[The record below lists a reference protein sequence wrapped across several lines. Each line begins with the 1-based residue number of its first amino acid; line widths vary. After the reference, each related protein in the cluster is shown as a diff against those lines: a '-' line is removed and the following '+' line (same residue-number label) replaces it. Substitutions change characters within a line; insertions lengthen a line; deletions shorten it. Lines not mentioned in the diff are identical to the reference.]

1 MIGVSENEF
10 GAELFQRLLR
20 KSLDAGRRTDGQ
32 EHRRLDPPVRRRKS
46 SEPRPTRVR
55 FPDLKR
61 KVHASSVSGEDK
73 RPADSTHYKHCPT
86 RKRDGERFAPPQFFW
101 VGGCE
106 SDGQQNQRPDGKN
119 IDGLAQ
125 RK

>member
-61 KVHASSVSGEDK
+61 KVHAVSVAGRRTRSPPMPPLPAPK
-73 RPADSTHYKHCPT
+73 WPTAQIRSRNLRPA
-86 RKRDGERFAPPQFFW
+86 
-101 VGGCE
+101 
-106 SDGQQNQRPDGKN
+106 
-119 IDGLAQ
+119 
-125 RK
+125 

>member
-32 EHRRLDPPVRRRKS
+32 EHRRLDRAVRRRQPPK
-46 SEPRPTRVR
+46 PPTTRVR
-55 FPDLKR
+55 YLNVKR
-61 KVHASSVSGEDK
+61 KVHALSVSGEDK
-73 RPADSTHYKHCPT
+73 RPSDSTHHKSCPN
-86 RKRDGERFAPPQFFW
+86 RKRDGERLAPLQLFW
-101 VGGCE
+101 VGGRE
-106 SDGQQNQRPDGKN
+106 SDGQQDQRPDRKN